1 MKISVSVCCTT
12 ESTYTNVKKKKK
24 KIYLK
29 IVQNY
34 SNKSAIKFAKYV
46 KYLPM
51 HNKSA
56 PKYQLSPDYQMKS
69 DA

>member
-1 MKISVSVCCTT
+1 M
-12 ESTYTNVKKKKK
+12 
-24 KIYLK
+24 
-29 IVQNY
+29 QNY